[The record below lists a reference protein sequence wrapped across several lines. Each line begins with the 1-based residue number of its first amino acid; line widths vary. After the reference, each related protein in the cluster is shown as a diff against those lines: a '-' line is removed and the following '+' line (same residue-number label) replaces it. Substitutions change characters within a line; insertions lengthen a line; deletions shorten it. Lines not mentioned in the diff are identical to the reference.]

1 MVAIETKNIKKYL
14 EEYGFLPETFAA
26 EFNISVEKATD
37 ILQAVS
43 DGKIDDNHLIVLD

>member
-1 MVAIETKNIKKYL
+1 MVAIETTNIKKYL

-26 EFNISVEKATD
+26 EHNISVEKAKD

-43 DGKIDDNHLIVLD
+43 DGTVDGLMVLS